1 MIESGLFDFDLPD
14 KELILSDAGPHNT
27 LRNQEGIDQYID
39 FEFFGYDTPY
49 KFVADTLNH
58 PKIKFSQSS
67 SKLFITEMFKLYN
80 LDYVLF
86 CRVLLASA
94 LKWEAIVLRRY
105 FSPGN
110 MRDFS
115 LELDLL
121 SKRIDLLRSFDPIR
135 DVSNIEKL
143 VSNYYID

>member
-1 MIESGLFDFDLPD
+1 
-14 KELILSDAGPHNT
+14 
-27 LRNQEGIDQYID
+27 
-39 FEFFGYDTPY
+39 
-49 KFVADTLNH
+49 
-58 PKIKFSQSS
+58 
-67 SKLFITEMFKLYN
+67 MFKLYN

-86 CRVLLASA
+86 CRVLFASA
-94 LKWEAIVLRRY
+94 VKWESIVLRRY

-110 MRDFS
+110 MKDFS

-121 SKRIDLLRSFDPIR
+121 SKRIDFLRSFDPVR

>member
-1 MIESGLFDFDLPD
+1 MDSFRYPCLVHVFSLYRYRAWTISSPCFSEYLFFL
-14 KELILSDAGPHNT
+14 DATNQLYQQIIFGT
-27 LRNQEGIDQYID
+27 LLR
-39 FEFFGYDTPY
+39 Y
-49 KFVADTLNH
+49 KFSNNLD
-58 PKIKFSQSS
+58 Q
-67 SKLFITEMFKLYN
+67 LYN

-86 CRVLLASA
+86 YRVLLASA
-94 LKWEAIVLRRY
+94 VKWESIVLRRY

-110 MRDFS
+110 LRDFS

-121 SKRIDLLRSFDPIR
+121 SKRIDFLRSFDPIR